1 MDLNLASP
9 DKQVPGPLVIN
20 MQRRSVAQQGPD

>member
-9 DKQVPGPLVIN
+9 DKRVQGLLVIN
-20 MQRRSVAQQGPD
+20 MQHRSVAQQGPD